1 MNLLNSFV
9 NSLLS
14 FRSACNAEAHT
25 LGGMLSVLSV
35 GAGLYLGLAVVQ
47 VVGAGRMATLRR
59 RVGSIRNLVNKNS
72 LTNCSHVAGNLE
84 AKLLTAEIGL
94 ETLSSSLFATSL
106 TLLSACLAAMFYSTM
121 LQSQAITCAIGMGI
135 GLYCLVLPL
144 GIFIFSSTIIRLKT
158 RSVAKEVK
166 EASTTVKVALA
177 NRNS

>member
-1 MNLLNSFV
+1 MTVLNSFV
-9 NSLLS
+9 DTLLT
-14 FRSACNAEAHT
+14 FWAACNAEAHT

-94 ETLSSSLFATSL
+94 ETLSSSLFAISL
-106 TLLSACLAAMFYSTM
+106 TLLSACLAAVFYSTV
-121 LQSQAITCAIGMGI
+121 LQSQEITCAIVVGG
-135 GLYCLVLPL
+135 GLYCLVPPV
-144 GIFIFSSTIIRLKT
+144 GIFIFSSIIIRWKT
-158 RSVAKEVK
+158 RSVAKAVK
-166 EASTTVKVALA
+166 EASTTVKAALA
-177 NRNS
+177 NRHS

>member
-1 MNLLNSFV
+1 MTVLNAFVDTLWSFWA
-9 NSLLS
+9 
-14 FRSACNAEAHT
+14 ACNAETHT
-25 LGGMLSVLSV
+25 LSGMLSVLSV
-35 GAGLYLGLAVVQ
+35 GSGLYLGLAVVQ

-106 TLLSACLAAMFYSTM
+106 ILLSACLGAIFYSTAF
-121 LQSQAITCAIGMGI
+121 QSKEISCAIVGGL

-144 GIFIFSSTIIRLKT
+144 GIFIASSAIIRLRT

-166 EASTTVKVALA
+166 EASTTVKAALA
-177 NRNS
+177 NRHS

>member
-1 MNLLNSFV
+1 MNVLNSFV
-9 NSLLS
+9 DTLLS
-14 FRSACNAEAHT
+14 FWSACNAEAHT

-47 VVGAGRMATLRR
+47 VVGAGRIATLRR

-84 AKLLTAEIGL
+84 AKLLTTEIGL

-106 TLLSACLAAMFYSTM
+106 ILLSACLAALFYSTM
-121 LQSQAITCAIGMGI
+121 LQSHAITCAIVLGV

-144 GIFIFSSTIIRLKT
+144 VIFIFSSTIIRLKT

-166 EASTTVKVALA
+166 EASTTVKAALA
-177 NRNS
+177 SRHS

>member
-1 MNLLNSFV
+1 MTVLNSFV
-9 NSLLS
+9 DTVLS
-14 FRSACNAEAHT
+14 FWSACNAEEHT
-25 LGGMLSVLSV
+25 LGGMLSVLSI

-106 TLLSACLAAMFYSTM
+106 ILLSTCLAAVFYSTV
-121 LQSQAITCAIGMGI
+121 LQSQSINCAIAMGV
-135 GLYCLVLPL
+135 GLYCLALPL
-144 GIFIFSSTIIRLKT
+144 GIFVLSSIIIRLKT

-177 NRNS
+177 NRHS

>member
-1 MNLLNSFV
+1 MTVLNAFVDTLLTFWA
-9 NSLLS
+9 
-14 FRSACNAEAHT
+14 ACNAEAHT

-84 AKLLTAEIGL
+84 VKLLTAEIGL
-94 ETLSSSLFATSL
+94 ETLSSSLFAASL
-106 TLLSACLAAMFYSTM
+106 MLLSACLAAIFYATA
-121 LQSQAITCAIGMGI
+121 LQSQIINCAFVTGI

-144 GIFIFSSTIIRLKT
+144 VIFIVSSIIIRLKT

-166 EASTTVKVALA
+166 EASRTVKTALA
-177 NRNS
+177 SRHS